1 MPYPLDRH
9 LYEGEGSLPC
19 VSTAL
24 TLTGP
29 VGSLEAITAFP
40 LNSQAMHAIGV
51 ICHPHP
57 LYGGT
62 LTNKVV
68 HSISRALNDLG
79 VGTVRFNFRG
89 VGASAGQY
97 AEGAGE
103 VDDLLAV
110 IDWVHESYPDH
121 ALWLAGFSFG
131 AYIALQ
137 GAQGRPVTRL
147 ITIAP
152 PVNMFDLND
161 VAAPNCPWLL
171 IQGDQ
176 DEIVPCHEVL
186 AWAMQR
192 AITPQVVCMKDADH
206 FFHGRLNELREVLR
220 QALGSGDKLDRYEGE
235 VGSQ

>member
-1 MPYPLDRH
+1 MPHTLDRH
-9 LYEGEGSLPC
+9 LYEGETSLPC

-24 TLTGP
+24 TLAGP
-29 VGSLEAITAFP
+29 VGPLEAITAFP
-40 LNSQAMHAIGV
+40 LNSDAMHAIGV

-68 HSISRALNDLG
+68 HSMSRTLNDLG

-97 AEGAGE
+97 ADGVGE

-110 IDWVHESYPDH
+110 MDWVNASYPDH
-121 ALWLAGFSFG
+121 ALWLGGFSFG
-131 AYIALQ
+131 AYIALLGSQ
-137 GAQGRPVTRL
+137 HRPVARL
-147 ITIAP
+147 VTIAP
-152 PVNMFDLND
+152 PVNMFDLTH

-176 DEIVPCHEVL
+176 DEVVPCHDVL
-186 AWAMQR
+186 AWAAR
-192 AITPQVVCMKDADH
+192 LAIAPRVVCMKDVDH
-206 FFHGRLNELREVLR
+206 FFHGHLNDLREVLR
-220 QALGSGDKLDRYEGE
+220 QALTEPDSRVLRSGG
-235 VGSQ
+235 

>member
-1 MPYPLDRH
+1 MSHTLDRH
-9 LYEGEGSLPC
+9 LYEGETSLPC
-19 VSTAL
+19 VSTVL
-24 TLTGP
+24 TLAGP
-29 VGSLEAITAFP
+29 AGPLEAITAFP
-40 LNSQAMHAIGV
+40 LNSDVMRAIGV

-68 HSISRALNDLG
+68 HSISRTLNDLG

-97 AEGAGE
+97 AGGAGE

-110 IDWVHESYPDH
+110 MDWVNASYPDH

-131 AYIALQ
+131 AYIALL
-137 GAQGRPVTRL
+137 GAQRRPVARL

-152 PVNMFDLND
+152 PVNMFDVGG
-161 VAAPNCPWLL
+161 VAAPDCPWLL

-186 AWAMQR
+186 AWATQL
-192 AITPQVVCMKDADH
+192 ASAPQVVCMKDVDH
-206 FFHGRLNELREVLR
+206 FFHGHLNDLREVLR
-220 QALGSGDKLDRYEGE
+220 QALTESDSRAK
-235 VGSQ
+235 

>member
-1 MPYPLDRH
+1 MPHTLDRH
-9 LYEGEGSLPC
+9 LYEGETSLPC

-29 VGSLEAITAFP
+29 AGPLEAITAFP
-40 LNSQAMHAIGV
+40 LDSGAMRAIGV

-68 HSISRALNDLG
+68 HSISCTLNDLG

-89 VGASAGQY
+89 VGTSAGQY
-97 AEGAGE
+97 AEGVGE

-110 IDWVHESYPDH
+110 MDWVNGSYPDH

-131 AYIALQ
+131 AYIALL
-137 GAQGRPVTRL
+137 GAQRRPVARL
-147 ITIAP
+147 VTIAP
-152 PVNMFDLND
+152 PVTMFA
-161 VAAPNCPWLL
+161 VSGVTAPDCPWLL

-176 DEIVPCHEVL
+176 DEIVPCHNVL
-186 AWAMQR
+186 AWATQL
-192 AITPQVVCMKDADH
+192 ASAPQVVCMKDVDH
-206 FFHGRLNELREVLR
+206 FFHGHLNDLREVLR
-220 QALGSGDKLDRYEGE
+220 QALITG
-235 VGSQ
+235 